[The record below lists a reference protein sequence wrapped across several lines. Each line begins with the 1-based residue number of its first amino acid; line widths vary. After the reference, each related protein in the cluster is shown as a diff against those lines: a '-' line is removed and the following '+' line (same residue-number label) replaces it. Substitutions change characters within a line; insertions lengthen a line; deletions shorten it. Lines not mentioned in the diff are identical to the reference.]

1 MASLLAPKPP
11 TTPLPPIPETP
22 EPVAMPDPGDV
33 LLRQKKRK
41 AANKRR
47 GGRMATVLTG
57 GSDTIG

>member
-1 MASLLAPKPP
+1 MASILAPKPP
-11 TTPLPPIPETP
+11 KTTLPPIPETP

-47 GGRMATVLTG
+47 GGRAATVLTG
-57 GSDTIG
+57 GSGTLG